1 MAENESKI
9 QADSGQGRSPVSPMF
24 AIDEAIKRAKMLY
37 DKDKR
42 AWTTFENVAKHIG
55 LTGTKRGGRTGR
67 AVSALRQYG
76 LLDENKGQYRI
87 SATAFKIFE
96 LPESDPEREKLIR
109 VAALTPSIVKKVLE
123 HHNWE
128 LPSDETLRAYL
139 IFQLKF
145 TPDNATDFIKVV
157 RRTSELVKAGGED
170 YNAGEPSEGDDTPPP
185 GETPRMQ
192 QQQQQQPP
200 PLGGKTP
207 PLTPPK
213 PPAGQ
218 RTYHLYLSPETE
230 GVLYAPSVMT
240 RTEYEILKSQID
252 NSLKVILA
260 ASVVPDPQGFPRSA
274 TWKNA
279 DHDQPVIV
287 IGELGGG
294 TDGQRYFKVLESNT
308 GIPENELQFEDT
320 QAKGAA

>member
-1 MAENESKI
+1 MAESEDKV
-9 QADSGQGRSPVSPMF
+9 QDSGQGRSPMSPMF
-24 AIDEAIKRAKMLY
+24 TIDEAVKRAKMLY

-76 LLDENKGQYRI
+76 LLEENKGQYRI
-87 SATAFKIFE
+87 SATGFKIFE

-109 VAALTPSIVKKVLE
+109 SAALTPSIVKKVLE

-139 IFQLKF
+139 IFTLGF

-157 RRTSELVKAGGED
+157 RRTSELVKASGED
-170 YNAGEPSEGDDTPPP
+170 YNAGESSEGEEAQLPPPP
-185 GETPRMQ
+185 GEKPRMQ
-192 QQQQQQPP
+192 PPQQQQRQPLAGTPP
-200 PLGGKTP
+200 P
-207 PLTPPK
+207 PPK

-252 NSLKVILA
+252 NTLKVMMA
-260 ASVVPDPQGFPRSA
+260 ASVVPDPQGYPRSA

-279 DHDQPVIV
+279 DHDQPVVV
-287 IGELGGG
+287 IGELGRG
-294 TDGQRYFKVLESNT
+294 TDGQRYFKVLESTT
-308 GIPENELQFEDT
+308 GIPENELEFE
-320 QAKGAA
+320 AA